1 MGASLK
7 ITREVS
13 ASTLKRVVIENVTP
27 VVDSGRFPIKRA
39 VGESVSVQAD
49 IFVDGHQLLGAAVLY
64 RCASEAEWSQVPMTL
79 LSNDRWAATFEIAT
93 LEDYVFTVRA
103 WIDYFATQ
111 INAIGKKVE
120 AGQDVQLDLF
130 SLAELAASASRRAPA
145 ADRRQLMTLASELEA
160 AVRSN
165 RDTALELARS
175 QRFASLMKCN
185 QDPSQTVDYE
195 RELRV
200 KVERTKAVFSSW
212 YEMFPR
218 SCGTDPSQ
226 PGTFRDC
233 IARLPY
239 IAEMGFDVLYFP
251 PIHPIGRDHRKGKDN
266 STTLQPGDPGSP
278 WAIGSIEGG
287 HKAIHPAL
295 GTLADLQALQDAARL
310 FRTEIALDLAFQC
323 APDHPYVKE
332 HPEWFLRRS
341 DGSIQ
346 YAENPPK
353 RYEDIYPFHF
363 EGADGD
369 KLAQELLNV
378 VLYWIDQ
385 GIRIFRVD
393 NPHTKP
399 FAFWESLIQSV
410 HARFPD
416 VIFLSEAFTRPRVAY
431 RLAKLGFSQSY
442 TYFAW
447 KNTKSELTE
456 LLTELTSDPV
466 CEFFRMNL
474 WPNTPDILT
483 EQFQDGHPVF
493 VSRVILAATLAASY
507 GIYGPAYELCENRR
521 LKAGSEEYL
530 NSEKYETRAWD
541 LESADSLK
549 PLIARLNEI
558 RKNNPALQSDR
569 TLQFHQIDNDHLIA
583 YSKITADA
591 SNAIL
596 TIVNLDPHVRQS
608 GWLELPLDRFQLS
621 SNESFQA
628 HDLLTDTQYTWQG
641 SRNYIELHPA
651 SVPAHI
657 LRISRRAAG

>member
-7 ITREVS
+7 ITKEVS

-27 VVDSGRFPIKRA
+27 AVDFGRFPAKRV
-39 VGESVSVQAD
+39 VGDFVSVEAD
-49 IFVDGHQLLGAAVLY
+49 IFVDGHQLLGAAVLF
-64 RCASEAEWSQVPMTL
+64 RRASETAWSQATMTL
-79 LSNDRWAATFEIAT
+79 LSNDHWSASFEIAT

-103 WIDYFATQ
+103 WIDHFSTQ
-111 INAIGKKVE
+111 INAIDKKVE
-120 AGQDVQLDLF
+120 AGLDVQLDLF
-130 SLAELAASASRRAPA
+130 SLAELAATASRRAPA
-145 ADRRQLMTLASELEA
+145 GDRRQLMLLASELETSTS
-160 AVRSN
+160 SN
-165 RDTALELARS
+165 RDAALSLARS
-175 QRFASLMKCN
+175 ERFAALMERN

-195 RELRV
+195 KELRV
-200 KVERTKAVFSSW
+200 KVERPKAVFSSW

-218 SCGTDPSQ
+218 SCTNDPAK

-278 WAIGSIEGG
+278 WAVGSVEGG

-295 GTLADLQALQDAARL
+295 GTLADFQALQAAAQK
-310 FRTEIALDLAFQC
+310 FQIEIALDLAFQC
-323 APDHPYVKE
+323 APDHPYVKD
-332 HPEWFLRRS
+332 HPEWFLRRP

-363 EGADGD
+363 ESADAE
-369 KLAQELLNV
+369 KLAQELLSV
-378 VLYWIDQ
+378 VLFWIDQ
-385 GIRIFRVD
+385 GVRIFRVD

-399 FAFWESLIQSV
+399 FAFWESLIQNV

-416 VIFLSEAFTRPRVAY
+416 VIFLSEAFTRPRIAY

-456 LLTELTSDPV
+456 LLTELTTDPV
-466 CEFFRMNL
+466 REFFRMNL

-483 EQFQDGHPVF
+483 EQFQDGRPVF

-507 GIYGPAYELCENRR
+507 GIYGPAYELCENHRF
-521 LKAGSEEYL
+521 KPGSEEYL
-530 NSEKYETRAWD
+530 NSEKYQIRAWD
-541 LESADSLK
+541 LESTDSLK

-569 TLQFHQIDNDHLIA
+569 TLQFHAIDNDRLIA

-596 TIVNLDPHVRQS
+596 TIVNLDPHSRQS
-608 GWLELPLDRFQLS
+608 GWLELPLDRFQLRP
-621 SNESFQA
+621 NEAFQA

-641 SRNYIELHPA
+641 ARNYVELHPA

-657 LRISRRAAG
+657 LRISRRVAG

>member
-7 ITREVS
+7 TSKEVS

-27 VVDSGRFPIKRA
+27 VVDHGRFPAKRV
-39 VGESVSVQAD
+39 VGESVSVEAD

-64 RCASEAEWSQVPMTL
+64 RRASETEWSQATMAL
-79 LSNDRWAATFEIAT
+79 FSNDRWSATFEIVA
-93 LEDYVFTVRA
+93 LEDYVYTVRA
-103 WIDYFATQ
+103 WIDHFATQ
-111 INAIGKKVE
+111 INAIEKKVE

-145 ADRRQLMTLASELEA
+145 GDRRQLMTLASELET
-160 AVRSN
+160 AVPSN
-165 RDTALELARS
+165 REAAPTLARGE
-175 QRFASLMKCN
+175 RFAALMERN
-185 QDPSQTVDYE
+185 QDPAQTVDYE
-195 RELRV
+195 KELRI
-200 KVERTKAVFSSW
+200 KVERPKAVFSSW

-218 SCGTDPSQ
+218 SCSSDPAKHGS
-226 PGTFRDC
+226 FRDC

-251 PIHPIGRDHRKGKDN
+251 PIHPIGRNHRKGKDN

-278 WAIGSIEGG
+278 WAIGSVEGG

-295 GTLADLQALQDAARL
+295 GTLADFQALQDAAKKYQI
-310 FRTEIALDLAFQC
+310 EIALDLAFQC

-332 HPEWFLRRS
+332 HPEWFLRRA

-353 RYEDIYPFHF
+353 RYEDIFPFHF

-369 KLAQELLNV
+369 KLAQELLSV
-378 VLYWIDQ
+378 VLFWIDQ
-385 GIRIFRVD
+385 GVRIFRVD

-399 FAFWESLIQSV
+399 FAFWESLIQNI

-431 RLAKLGFSQSY
+431 RLAKIGFSQSY

-447 KNTKSELTE
+447 KNTKSELAQ
-456 LLTELTSDPV
+456 LLTELTTDPV
-466 CEFFRMNL
+466 REFFRMNL

-483 EQFQDGHPVF
+483 EQFQDGRPVF

-507 GIYGPAYELCENRR
+507 GIYGPAYELGENRR
-521 LKAGSEEYL
+521 LKPGSEEYL
-530 NSEKYETRAWD
+530 NSEKYEIRNWD

-569 TLQFHQIDNDHLIA
+569 TLQFHSIDNDQLIA
-583 YSKITADA
+583 YSKISPDS

-596 TIVNLDPHVRQS
+596 TIVNLDPHSRQS
-608 GWLELPLDRFQLS
+608 GWLEIPLDRFQLS

-628 HDLLTDTQYTWQG
+628 HDLLTDTQFTWQG
-641 SRNYIELHPA
+641 SRNYIELNPA

-657 LRISRRAAG
+657 LRISRRLAR

>member
-7 ITREVS
+7 TTKEVS

-27 VVDSGRFPIKRA
+27 AVDFGRFPAKRV
-39 VGESVSVQAD
+39 VGEFVSVEAD
-49 IFVDGHQLLGAAVLY
+49 IFVDGHQLLGAAVLF
-64 RCASEAEWSQVPMTL
+64 RRASETAWSQTPMTL
-79 LSNDRWAATFEIAT
+79 LSNDHWSASFEIAT

-103 WIDYFATQ
+103 WIDHFSTQ
-111 INAIGKKVE
+111 IKAIDKKVE

-130 SLAELAASASRRAPA
+130 SLAELAAAASRRAPA
-145 ADRRQLMTLASELEA
+145 GDRRQLMLLASELETSASSGRDA
-160 AVRSN
+160 ALS
-165 RDTALELARS
+165 LARS
-175 QRFASLMKCN
+175 ERFAALMERN

-195 RELRV
+195 KELEV
-200 KVERTKAVFSSW
+200 KVERPQAVFSSW

-218 SCGTDPSQ
+218 SCTNDPAK

-239 IAEMGFDVLYFP
+239 IVEMGFDVLYFP

-278 WAIGSIEGG
+278 WAIGSVEGG

-295 GTLADLQALQDAARL
+295 GTLTDFQALQAAARKCQI
-310 FRTEIALDLAFQC
+310 EIALDLAFQC
-323 APDHPYVKE
+323 APDHPYVKD
-332 HPEWFLRRS
+332 HPQWFLRRS

-363 EGADGD
+363 ESADGE
-369 KLAQELLNV
+369 KLAHELLSV
-378 VLYWIDQ
+378 VLFWIDQ
-385 GIRIFRVD
+385 GVRIFRVD

-399 FAFWESLIQSV
+399 FAFWESLIQNV
-410 HARFPD
+410 HLRFPD
-416 VIFLSEAFTRPRVAY
+416 VIFLSEAFTRPRIAY

-447 KNTKSELTE
+447 KNTKSELTQ
-456 LLTELTSDPV
+456 LLTELTTDPV
-466 CEFFRMNL
+466 REFFRMNL

-483 EQFQDGHPVF
+483 EQFQDGRPVF

-521 LKAGSEEYL
+521 LQPGSEEYL
-530 NSEKYETRAWD
+530 NSEKYQIRAWD
-541 LESADSLK
+541 LANTDSLK

-569 TLQFHQIDNDHLIA
+569 TLEFHEIDNDQLIA

-596 TIVNLDPHVRQS
+596 TIVNLDPHSRQS
-608 GWLELPLDRFQLS
+608 GWLELPLDRFQLGP
-621 SNESFQA
+621 NEAFQA
-628 HDLLTDTQYTWQG
+628 HDLLTDTQFTWQG
-641 SRNYIELHPA
+641 ARNYVELHPA

-657 LRISRRAAG
+657 LRISRRVAG

>member
-7 ITREVS
+7 ITTEVS

-27 VVDSGRFPIKRA
+27 VVDHGRFPVKRV

-49 IFVDGHQLLGAAVLY
+49 IFVDGQQLLGAAVLY
-64 RCASEAEWSQVPMTL
+64 RRASEAGWSQVPMTL
-79 LSNDRWAATFEIAT
+79 LSNDRWAAAFEIAT

-111 INAIGKKVE
+111 INAIDKKVE
-120 AGQDVQLDLF
+120 FSQDVQLDLF
-130 SLAELAASASRRAPA
+130 SLAEFAASVSRRAPA
-145 ADRRQLMTLASELEA
+145 GDRRQLMILASELEA
-160 AVRSN
+160 AVQSN

-175 QRFASLMKCN
+175 ERFASLMERN

-195 RELRV
+195 KELRV
-200 KVERTKAVFSSW
+200 KVERTKAIFSSW

-218 SCGTDPSQ
+218 SCGTDPAK

-233 IARLPY
+233 IARLLY

-278 WAIGSIEGG
+278 WAIGALEGG

-295 GTLADLQALQDAARL
+295 GTLADFQALQDAAKKYQI
-310 FRTEIALDLAFQC
+310 EIALDLAFQC

-332 HPEWFLRRS
+332 HPEWFVRRA

-369 KLAQELLNV
+369 KLAQELLSV
-378 VLYWIDQ
+378 VLFWIDQ
-385 GIRIFRVD
+385 GVHIFRVD

-399 FAFWESLIQSV
+399 FAFWESLIQNI

-447 KNTKSELTE
+447 KNTKSEVTQ
-456 LLTELTSDPV
+456 LLTELTTDPV
-466 CEFFRMNL
+466 REFFRMNL

-483 EQFQDGHPVF
+483 EQFQDGRPVF
-493 VSRVILAATLAASY
+493 ITRVILAATLAASY
-507 GIYGPAYELCENRR
+507 GIYGPAYELGENRR
-521 LKAGSEEYL
+521 LKPGSEEYL
-530 NSEKYETRAWD
+530 NSEKYEIRAWD
-541 LESADSLK
+541 LDHTGNLK
-549 PLIARLNEI
+549 PLISRLNEI
-558 RKNNPALQSDR
+558 RKTNLALQSDR
-569 TLQFHQIDNDHLIA
+569 TLQFHSIDNDQLIA
-583 YSKITADA
+583 YSKISPDS

-596 TIVNLDPHVRQS
+596 IIVNLDPHTRQS
-608 GWLELPLDRFQLS
+608 GWLEIPLDRFQLVP
-621 SNESFQA
+621 NEAFQA
-628 HDLLTDTQYTWQG
+628 HDLLTDTQFTWQG
-641 SRNYIELHPA
+641 SRNYIELNPA

-657 LRISRRAAG
+657 LRISRRVAG